1 MCMSKLHVI
10 FVFLS
15 SSVHEVFC
23 EWENEQKR
31 STTTRRIY
39 KNKEEVKNQLMWW
52 VFTQHPDKCVNLASY
67 KWYFIIGFSLNRCKL
82 FNMHKLYRF
91 RFRVSVKILRCLYF
105 VFAFLSQMDHF
116 EHNRCNIRW
125 HYRLDL
131 DDSIWFCSIRSLS
144 ACQLKSTLFPHIFS
158 WYIFQVSNFCFIQ
171 CKN

>member
-125 HYRLDL
+125 HYRFDL
-131 DDSIWFCSIRSLS
+131 VLFNSFAFSMS
-144 ACQLKSTLFPHIFS
+144 AQIDTFSTHFFLIYFSSQQFLFHS
-158 WYIFQVSNFCFIQ
+158 M
-171 CKN
+171 